1 LPFPLILPIK
11 FYGCKDVVERSFMR
25 KGIFG
30 AAAKALILLPVVDKI
45 SRDNKRGERIFFDD
59 TVCGFPESSFS
70 VG

>member
-1 LPFPLILPIK
+1 
-11 FYGCKDVVERSFMR
+11 MR

-30 AAAKALILLPVVDKI
+30 AAAKALILSPVVDKI

-70 VG
+70 AG